1 MEKTIQMMK
10 DNGLFHSF
18 VKQMTTHG
26 ASKEALAVVIDN
38 VCEIDENFE
47 DTFFNDLHDLGLCI
61 IWKELCAEATRICEA
76 EAQKQETIED
86 LLKKIIDLLS
96 K

>member
-26 ASKEALAVVIDN
+26 STKEALAVVIDN

-47 DTFFNDLHDLGLCI
+47 ETFFNDLHELGLCI
-61 IWKELCAEATRICEA
+61 IWEELRAEANRVCEI
-76 EAQKQETIED
+76 EAKKQETVED